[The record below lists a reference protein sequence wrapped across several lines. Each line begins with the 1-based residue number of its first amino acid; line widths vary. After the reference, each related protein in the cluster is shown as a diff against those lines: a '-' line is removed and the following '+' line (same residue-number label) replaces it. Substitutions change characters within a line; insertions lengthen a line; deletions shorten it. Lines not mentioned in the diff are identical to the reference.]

1 MERSA
6 VERTPI
12 ASPSVETN
20 EGFLDRRTIAG
31 LTVEQL
37 IYIVVGL
44 IAVFLRTYDLGI
56 RPYHHDE
63 SIHAFFSWRILENG
77 FGEYKYDPVYHGPL
91 LYYSTALM
99 MFLFGDSDFTARL
112 SAVVFGL
119 GVIAFAWPLRRYL
132 GRWGALCFLLLVTF
146 SPSWTY
152 FTRFIRHDIHL
163 ALCNLA
169 AVYFAFRYAESRRPL
184 HLYLGAVFFAFAFT
198 NKEDMYLLTPLFVA
212 ALTTMMLW
220 GVVRGEQRLNEAIRE
235 TTSFLARSWLAI
247 LTSLVIFAAI
257 WVLFYTSFGY
267 HPEKWNAVSDA
278 LTY

>member
-1 MERSA
+1 LSRPVRRPLPNAMERNTA
-6 VERTPI
+6 ERTPI
-12 ASPSVETN
+12 ASPSVETT
-20 EGFLDRRTIAG
+20 ESFLDRRTIGG

-44 IAVFLRTYDLGI
+44 IAVFLRTYNLGD

-91 LYYSTALM
+91 LYYATALM

-132 GRWGALCFLLLVTF
+132 GRWGALSFLLLVTF

-169 AVYFAFRYAESRRPL
+169 AVYFAFR
-184 HLYLGAVFFAFAFT
+184 
-198 NKEDMYLLTPLFVA
+198 
-212 ALTTMMLW
+212 
-220 GVVRGEQRLNEAIRE
+220 
-235 TTSFLARSWLAI
+235 
-247 LTSLVIFAAI
+247 
-257 WVLFYTSFGY
+257 
-267 HPEKWNAVSDA
+267 
-278 LTY
+278 